1 MGALSTNRP
10 TAEVKARGP
19 ASGAVGRPVSCVG
32 RDRSWLRIV
41 LAVLAMLQALAP
53 GVASVADARPE
64 AAALSRHIA
73 PHVEQFGAKHPWRSH
88 LDNCV
93 LCQIAA
99 RHFTPTHRAPIIA
112 GTSARALPPA
122 DVGASAPTAGRW
134 AAPNS
139 RAPPAI

>member
-1 MGALSTNRP
+1 MSMPSTDRR
-10 TAEVKARGP
+10 TVAGEAHRRTSRAVGRVV
-19 ASGAVGRPVSCVG
+19 ASGA

-53 GVASVADARPE
+53 GIASVADARPE
-64 AAALSRHIA
+64 AAALSQHIA
-73 PHVEQFGAKHPWRSH
+73 PHVEEFGAKHPWRSH

-99 RHFTPTHRAPIIA
+99 RHFTPTHRAPIIPA
-112 GTSARALPPA
+112 ANTRALPPA
-122 DVGASAPTAGRW
+122 DVLACEVTAGRW

-139 RAPPAI
+139 RAPPVV